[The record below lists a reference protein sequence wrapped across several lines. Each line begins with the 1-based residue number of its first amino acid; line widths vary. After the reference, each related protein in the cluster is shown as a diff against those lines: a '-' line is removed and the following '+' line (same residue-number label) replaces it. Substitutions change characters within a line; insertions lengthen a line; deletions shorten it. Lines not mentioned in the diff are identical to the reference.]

1 MAFKNCSRLATVT
14 TYTAASEPPAPDHI
28 AGDVND
34 SGETD
39 IYDAL
44 LVMQYDAGWSVSIN
58 KTNADVNADSSVNLN
73 DALLILQYGAGQDVT
88 LK

>member
-1 MAFKNCSRLATVT
+1 M
-14 TYTAASEPPAPDHI
+14 
-28 AGDVND
+28 ND